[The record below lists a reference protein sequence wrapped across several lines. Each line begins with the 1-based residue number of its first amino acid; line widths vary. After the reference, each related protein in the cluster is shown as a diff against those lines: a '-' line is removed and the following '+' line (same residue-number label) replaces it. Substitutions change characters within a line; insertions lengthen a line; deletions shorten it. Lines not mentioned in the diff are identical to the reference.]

1 MILNNQKTKKFSR
14 TKEDFWKNNCIK
26 ITNYQTP
33 RDKKVNT
40 MYRWN
45 RYKKIN
51 IKYNRAYSTINSQ
64 NSSFANTYSNS
75 AKLPIDSKM
84 FNTKSQTNFYK
95 KKRISPIPKKHESA
109 NNIIKPKLNIKPN
122 YKRENKI
129 NVINLFKLSMMFN
142 NVNSDKHNIF
152 ELKKPRIKINRSNSQ
167 KESKFSFL
175 SENSSKKNINAHKIK
190 IKCSLDFNQFLNNE
204 SLGKYM
210 KKSENIPHVRN
221 DITSIYKTS
230 SFLNNIIDYLG
241 GKLYK
246 LRRRNNGFEIKKL
259 NRKTNREKLYEKIL
273 KVKEKRG
280 EIVQDKIFFKKNY
293 DNDEEIINNKLKL
306 RSKLIYKNGYV
317 SNSFKVMKNRIL
329 NKYKWTG

>member
-1 MILNNQKTKKFSR
+1 MILNNLKPKKYSR
-14 TKEDFWKNNCIK
+14 TKEDFWSNNCIK
-26 ITNYQTP
+26 IINNQTP
-33 RDKKVNT
+33 RDKKINT

-51 IKYNRAYSTINSQ
+51 IKYNRAYSSITSQ
-64 NSSFANTYSNS
+64 NSSFANTYSNI

-84 FNTKSQTNFYK
+84 FKIKSQTNFYK
-95 KKRISPIPKKHESA
+95 KKKISPIPKKHESA

-129 NVINLFKLSMMFN
+129 NIINLFKLSMMYK
-142 NVNSDKHNIF
+142 NVNSDKHNII
-152 ELKKPRIKINRSNSQ
+152 ELKKPRIKINRSNSS

-175 SENSSKKNINAHKIK
+175 GENSSNKNNNAQKIK

-210 KKSENIPHVRN
+210 KKSENMPHIKN

-230 SFLNNIIDYLG
+230 NFLNNIIDYLG

-246 LRRRNNGFEIKKL
+246 LRRKNKGIEIKKL
-259 NRKTNREKLYEKIL
+259 NRRTNREKLYEKIL

-306 RSKLIYKNGYV
+306 KKKLIYKNGYA
-317 SNSFKVMKNRIL
+317 SNSFKIMKNRTM